1 MYFDDK
7 YFKTEEIDGF
17 VVDSMMKRAWAAEM
31 EIMQE
36 IDRICKENDLQYYA
50 AWGTLLGT
58 IRHKGF
64 IPWDDDIDIW
74 MKRKDYN
81 RFIEII
87 KKELD
92 STFCICHYSTLE
104 QWDQY
109 FLGITNGREINTNE
123 EHLKRFHGFPF
134 VAGVDVFP
142 LDYISD
148 DEEEMEIQKELI
160 KIIYQI
166 IKVSG
171 KGRVCD
177 EPEENQKV
185 IKQIEE
191 LCNIHLNW
199 EGCVAN
205 ELLKVCDTLY
215 SLYNENDS
223 HTLTEYYYFYEN
235 PQIQFPEEYFVQIT
249 EMDFEIMKMPVM
261 KNYDEVLTILFGDYM
276 TPVWGTQEHD
286 YPFYKKQQELLE
298 AYLKTNESDH

>member
-109 FLGITNGREINTNE
+109 FLRITNGREINTNE

-148 DEEEMEIQKELI
+148 DEEEEDGGKSKIKFAPLAVFCTFFIAELGDKTQLTAI
-160 KIIYQI
+160 TF
-166 IKVSG
+166 G
-171 KGRVCD
+171 
-177 EPEENQKV
+177 
-185 IKQIEE
+185 
-191 LCNIHLNW
+191 
-199 EGCVAN
+199 AN
-205 ELLKVCDTLY
+205 EGMSAALVVWIGCSLGLFAADILGMLVGYLLKSKTPDGLLNTLAFAIFSIFGVYTLY
-215 SLYNENDS
+215 QGLKLIRRYVC
-223 HTLTEYYYFYEN
+223 
-235 PQIQFPEEYFVQIT
+235 PI
-249 EMDFEIMKMPVM
+249 
-261 KNYDEVLTILFGDYM
+261 
-276 TPVWGTQEHD
+276 PVWPILIAATVVFVVICVCLFIRREKEKND
-286 YPFYKKQQELLE
+286 
-298 AYLKTNESDH
+298 

>member
-1 MYFDDK
+1 MAKEQLDSI
-7 YFKTEEIDGF
+7 EIKIELCRMLKELDEYLGGHGIQY
-17 VVDSMMKRAWAAEM
+17 S
-31 EIMQE
+31 IMS
-36 IDRICKENDLQYYA
+36 
-50 AWGTLLGT
+50 GTLLGAV
-58 IRHKGF
+58 RHGGF

-87 KKELD
+87 KKEMD

-109 FLGITNGREINTNE
+109 FLRITNGRAISTNE

-148 DEEEMEIQKELI
+148 DEDEMEIQKELI
-160 KIIYQI
+160 TIIYQI

-171 KGRVCD
+171 KGRICD
-177 EPEENQKV
+177 ESEENKKV

-191 LCNIHLNW
+191 LCNIQLNW
-199 EGCVAN
+199 ESCVIN

-235 PQIQFPEEYFVQIT
+235 PKIQFPEEYFAQTT

-261 KNYDEVLTILFGDYM
+261 KNYDEVLKILFGDYM
-276 TPVWGTQEHD
+276 TPVRGTQEHD

-298 AYLKTNESDH
+298 AHLKTNESDH

>member
-109 FLGITNGREINTNE
+109 FLRITNGREINTNE

-148 DEEEMEIQKELI
+148 DEEE
-160 KIIYQI
+160 
-166 IKVSG
+166 
-171 KGRVCD
+171 D
-177 EPEENQKV
+177 EEE
-185 IKQIEE
+185 
-191 LCNIHLNW
+191 
-199 EGCVAN
+199 
-205 ELLKVCDTLY
+205 
-215 SLYNENDS
+215 
-223 HTLTEYYYFYEN
+223 
-235 PQIQFPEEYFVQIT
+235 
-249 EMDFEIMKMPVM
+249 
-261 KNYDEVLTILFGDYM
+261 
-276 TPVWGTQEHD
+276 
-286 YPFYKKQQELLE
+286 
-298 AYLKTNESDH
+298 

>member
-109 FLGITNGREINTNE
+109 FLRITNGREINTNE

-199 EGCVAN
+199 EGCVTN

-261 KNYDEVLTILFGDYM
+261 KNYD
-276 TPVWGTQEHD
+276 
-286 YPFYKKQQELLE
+286 
-298 AYLKTNESDH
+298 

>member
-109 FLGITNGREINTNE
+109 FLRITNGREINTNE

-177 EPEENQKV
+177 ETGRKSKGDKADRGIVQYTLK
-185 IKQIEE
+185 
-191 LCNIHLNW
+191 L
-199 EGCVAN
+199 GSCVAN